1 MMLFATLLTGKQYKL
16 NTKGGGGGNQIF
28 RRKFTPFVRT
38 KQPGKKVFNHFLD
51 FQKDLL

>member
-1 MMLFATLLTGKQYKL
+1 MLFPTLLTGNQYQL
-16 NTKGGGGGNQIF
+16 ITRGGGIL
-28 RRKFTPFVRT
+28 RRKYTPIVRT